1 MARIEKDY
9 RRAVVYQIYV
19 KSFCDSDG
27 DGLGDLPGIIGKL
40 DYLERLGV
48 DYLWLTPFFPSPQ
61 HDNGYDVSDYCAV
74 DPRYGTMADFDEL
87 VAKAAEKGDALM
99 REYTQ
104 TLIEYI
110 DYYLRFDGVLGDMV
124 TPLFDEKLD
133 QLGDAYYLAVYA
145 GRRDVVDEINEFYRS
160 LGIPEE
166 HLVNLGDELEPLDTT
181 AAE

>member
-1 MARIEKDY
+1 MRSVYFARRVAKELL
-9 RRAVVYQIYV
+9 RQNRGEEAVELL
-19 KSFCDSDG
+19 D
-27 DGLGDLPGIIGKL
+27 LG
-40 DYLERLGV
+40 LERLPSSQIRFTDGN
-48 DYLWLTPFFPSPQ
+48 TFPFLEAYYAASAL
-61 HDNGYDVSDYCAV
+61 GIE
-74 DPRYGTMADFDEL
+74 G
-87 VAKAAEKGDALM
+87 AAEKGDALM

-145 GRRDVVDEINEFYRS
+145 GRRDVVDEINDFYRS

-181 AAE
+181 AVK